1 MAIETKERGSKAE
14 VEERDRQVTLTN
26 ASGFAIERSSL
37 GPTAADELWDEAT
50 EGLIATD

>member
-1 MAIETKERGSKAE
+1 MAIETKPRELT
-14 VEERDRQVTLTN
+14 VESHDRQAVLTD

-37 GPTAADELWDEAT
+37 GPTIADELWDEAT